1 MTEQEQCEHDER
13 ALRLA
18 ESELQGLLS
27 GTTDYELRMVGAER
41 HAAVTFRVGYLREL
55 VRRNDLREGGHSAT
69 DSLRNR

>member
-1 MTEQEQCEHDER
+1 MTPSEQRERDEQ
-13 ALRLA
+13 ALRRA

-55 VRRNDLREGGHSAT
+55 VRRHELREKKNDT
-69 DSLRNR
+69 